1 MIEGARASSLLT
13 TCNSAQTL
21 ANTVRSRGSASLWL
35 AHYLQQPA
43 VHAVGSV
50 LPIRIDDSNRQIAII
65 TIDESEHLYYNKQ
78 AFTCN
83 ITGERPCQQTLT
95 IQRAAATVMKAID
108 HPIPGT
114 SHDLAPLYQR
124 ASRQSKHAAIRS
136 SGQQYDTTRPG
147 IRLGFAIRTVS
158 QPSLISGS
166 PPHLSILLT
175 HLGDALRYLERTDI
189 RFYRFA
195 LPRHFNLSDLAECQ
209 TQLALLNQHIST
221 RNLRLGVHLDPHLSL
236 SHSDEQVADA
246 TIRTIEATCQLLAAL
261 DHPQTINHTL
271 VMHPGAA
278 DPAAQQRFTQRWVKL
293 SIQARRRTTIE
304 HTGAGFSLGQLLVL
318 AARTGIPIVFD
329 YLHYRLHN
337 PERLSLAL
345 ALGLTLATWP
355 RQIRPEVHLSSQRSE
370 AHLLPGRNGTSRVIP
385 PRAGQH
391 ADFVVAHDAIA
402 LLEAGRGLP
411 PFDLM
416 IEAKAGDL
424 ALLRLR
430 QELAHYAPEWAARL
444 A

>member
-1 MIEGARASSLLT
+1 
-13 TCNSAQTL
+13 
-21 ANTVRSRGSASLWL
+21 
-35 AHYLQQPA
+35 
-43 VHAVGSV
+43 
-50 LPIRIDDSNRQIAII
+50 
-65 TIDESEHLYYNKQ
+65 
-78 AFTCN
+78 
-83 ITGERPCQQTLT
+83 
-95 IQRAAATVMKAID
+95 MKAID
-108 HPIPGT
+108 HSISAT
-114 SHDLAPLYQR
+114 SHKSIPLYQYV
-124 ASRQSKHAAIRS
+124 SRQSKHAVIRS
-136 SGQQYDTTRPG
+136 PGQQYDTTRPG
-147 IRLGFAIRTVS
+147 IRLGFAVRTVY
-158 QPSLISGS
+158 QPGLTSSS

-175 HLGDALRYLERTDI
+175 HLGDVLRYLERTDI

-195 LPRHFNLSDLAECQ
+195 LPRHFNLNDLAECQ
-209 TQLALLNQHIST
+209 AQLALLNQHIST

-236 SHSDEQVADA
+236 SHSDEQIAEA
-246 TIRTIEATCQLLAAL
+246 TVRTIEATSQLLAAL
-261 DHPQTINHTL
+261 DHTQAINHTL
-271 VMHPGAA
+271 VIHPGAA
-278 DPAAQQRFTQRWVKL
+278 DPAAQQRFTQRWARL
-293 SIQARRRTTIE
+293 SVQARRRTTIE
-304 HTGAGFSLGQLLVL
+304 YTGTGFSLGQLLAL

-370 AHLLPGRNGTSRVIP
+370 AHLLPGRNGTTRVIP

-402 LLEAGRGLP
+402 LLEASRGLP

-430 QELAHYAPEWAARL
+430 QELTHHAPEWATRL

>member
-1 MIEGARASSLLT
+1 MI
-13 TCNSAQTL
+13 TL
-21 ANTVRSRGSASLWL
+21 
-35 AHYLQQPA
+35 Q
-43 VHAVGSV
+43 HAV
-50 LPIRIDDSNRQIAII
+50 
-65 TIDESEHLYYNKQ
+65 T
-78 AFTCN
+78 
-83 ITGERPCQQTLT
+83 
-95 IQRAAATVMKAID
+95 TVMKTID
-108 HPIPGT
+108 YPIPGIN
-114 SHDLAPLYQR
+114 HDPAPLSQR
-124 ASRQSKHAAIRS
+124 ASRRSKLAAIRS
-136 SGQQYDTTRPG
+136 SGRQYDTTHPD
-147 IRLGFAIRTVS
+147 IRLGFAVRTVN
-158 QPSLISGS
+158 QPGLISSS

-175 HLGDALRYLERTDI
+175 HLGDVLRYLERTDI

-195 LPRHFNLSDLAECQ
+195 LPRHFNLNDLAECQ
-209 TQLALLNQHIST
+209 AQLALLNQHIST
-221 RNLRLGVHLDPHLSL
+221 RNMRLGVHLDPHLSL

-246 TIRTIEATCQLLAAL
+246 TIRTIEAASQLLAAL

-271 VMHPGAA
+271 VIHPGAA
-278 DPAAQQRFTQRWVKL
+278 DPAAQQRFTQRWATL
-293 SIQARRRTTIE
+293 SVQARRRTTIE
-304 HTGAGFSLGQLLVL
+304 HTGTGFSLGQLLAI

-337 PERLSLAL
+337 PEQLSLAL
-345 ALGLTLATWP
+345 ALGLSLATWP

-370 AHLLPGRNGTSRVIP
+370 AHLLPGRNGTTRVIP

-402 LLEAGRGLP
+402 LLEASRGLP

-430 QELAHYAPEWAARL
+430 QELAHHAPEWAARL